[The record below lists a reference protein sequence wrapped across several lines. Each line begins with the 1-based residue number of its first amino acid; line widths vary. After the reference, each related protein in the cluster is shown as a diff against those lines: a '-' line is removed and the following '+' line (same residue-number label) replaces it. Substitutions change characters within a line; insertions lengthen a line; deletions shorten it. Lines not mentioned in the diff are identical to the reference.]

1 MDTLRELF
9 ATIFFLDKP
18 ITHRPAR
25 IAQLTGV
32 GIGAAWLLM
41 LIVHFIAYRNFG
53 TLVLGLVTLVGLIV
67 LWRVIF
73 LMLASAYRWK
83 I

>member
-1 MDTLRELF
+1 MREIF
-9 ATIFFLDKP
+9 DRIFFLDKP

-25 IAQLTGV
+25 IAQLAGL
-32 GIGAAWLLM
+32 GIGAVWLLV
-41 LIVHFIAYRNFG
+41 LLVHFAMVRNFG
-53 TLVLGLVTLVGLIV
+53 TLLLGLVTLAGLVV

>member
-1 MDTLRELF
+1 MDTLRELL

-18 ITHRPAR
+18 ITRRPAR

-32 GIGAAWLLM
+32 GISAAWLLM
-41 LIVHFIAYRNFG
+41 LVVHFVFYRNFG
-53 TLVLGLVTLVGLIV
+53 TLLLGLVTLAGLII